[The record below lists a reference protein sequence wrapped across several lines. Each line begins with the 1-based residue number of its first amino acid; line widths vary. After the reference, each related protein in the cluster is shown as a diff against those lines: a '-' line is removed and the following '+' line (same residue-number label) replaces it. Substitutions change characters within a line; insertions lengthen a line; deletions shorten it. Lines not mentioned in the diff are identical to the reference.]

1 MVTSGQ
7 LGRHGR
13 LGNQLFQVAS
23 TIGIAKANG
32 YEFAFPEWINHDA
45 KERFGSTEDIEI
57 GKWFPNWKEI
67 RIIDPTHFD
76 EHFVGEMGQLG
87 WGWQGLKHPDGV
99 SYVGHMQTER
109 YFAHCADYIRNLF
122 TFREPAK
129 VNSYTA
135 IHVRCGDYGSDYHP
149 ICTRDYYE
157 QAMYAVP
164 GPYIVFSDD
173 AEKAY
178 EILRN
183 LLDGRSWF
191 HTGTTHDALHAMTE
205 CRRHIIANSTF
216 SWWGAWLANS
226 SQVVAPRQWFGPA
239 AAHLDTS
246 DIYPPNWT
254 VI

>member
-1 MVTSGQ
+1 MVTFGQ
-7 LGRHGR
+7 LGRYGR
-13 LGNQLFQVAS
+13 LGNAMFQVAS

-32 YEFAFPEWINHDA
+32 YDYAFPEWINHDA

-57 GKWFPNWKEI
+57 GKWFPNWKQIPRLTTEL
-67 RIIDPTHFD
+67 P
-76 EHFVGEMGQLG
+76 EHFIN
-87 WGWQGLKHPDGV
+87 WGWQGLQHPDGV
-99 SYVGHMQTER
+99 SYVGHMQSEK
-109 YFAHCADYIRNLF
+109 YFAHCSDYIRHLF
-122 TFREPAK
+122 TFREAAK

-157 QAMYAVP
+157 QAMRAVP
-164 GPYIVFSDD
+164 GPYIIFSDD
-173 AEKAY
+173 VEKAY
-178 EILRN
+178 DIVKPWLGAR
-183 LLDGRSWF
+183 DWF
-191 HTGTTHDALHAMTE
+191 HTGTTYDALYAMTE

-246 DIYPPNWT
+246 DIYLPNWT